1 MSFLATLSPF
11 YIFLIWI
18 IVAVIFIVAELLTFG
33 FILIFFGVGAVV
45 AGLCALIFDMNFAWQ
60 LVVFI
65 AVSIAALALLRKF
78 SIKTF
83 RGKENNDVD
92 DDYHNSIM
100 GKTAVVTKDIVPP
113 AAGEVKYSGSFW
125 PAVAD
130 LALKAGQTVE
140 ITART
145 NEDSLTLKVKA
156 L

>member
-1 MSFLATLSPF
+1 MDIFASLSPF
-11 YIFLIWI
+11 YVFLIWVI
-18 IVAVIFIVAELLTFG
+18 IAVIFVVAELVTFG
-33 FILIFFGVGAVV
+33 FILVFFGVGAVV
-45 AGLCALIFDMNFAWQ
+45 AGVCAYLFDMNFVWQ
-60 LVVFI
+60 IIVFL
-65 AVSIAALALLRKF
+65 AVSIGTLALLRKI

-92 DDYHNSIM
+92 DDYHNSIV

-113 AAGEVKYSGSFW
+113 SVGEVKYSGSFW

-130 LALKAGQTVE
+130 TALQAGQTVE

>member
-1 MSFLATLSPF
+1 MDIFASLSPF
-11 YIFLIWI
+11 YVFLIWVI
-18 IVAVIFIVAELLTFG
+18 IAVIFVVAELVTLG
-33 FILIFFGVGAVV
+33 FILVFFGVGAVV
-45 AGLCALIFDMNFAWQ
+45 AGLCAYLFGMGFAWQ

-65 AVSIAALALLRKF
+65 VVSIAALVLLRKI

-83 RGKENNDVD
+83 RGNENNAVD
-92 DDYHNSIM
+92 DDYHNSII

-113 AAGEVKYSGSFW
+113 AQGEVKYSGSFW

-130 LALKAGQTVE
+130 MAVEAGQTVE

>member
-1 MSFLATLSPF
+1 MDIFASLSPF
-11 YIFLIWI
+11 YVFLIWVI
-18 IVAVIFIVAELLTFG
+18 IAVIFVVAELVTFG
-33 FILIFFGVGAVV
+33 FILVFFGVGAVV
-45 AGLCALIFDMNFAWQ
+45 AGVCAYLFDMNFVWQ
-60 LVVFI
+60 IIVFL
-65 AVSIAALALLRKF
+65 AVSISTLALLRKI

-92 DDYHNSIM
+92 DDYHNSIV

-113 AAGEVKYSGSFW
+113 TPGEIKYSGSFW
-125 PAVAD
+125 LAIAD
-130 LALKAGQTVE
+130 TALQAGQTVE